1 MKWKNKT
8 VVEITGGS
16 LSSSVRVLAR
26 AINNNADV
34 LREAVQKIEK
44 LNEEV
49 EQLKAGVKDDN

>member
-16 LSSSVRVLAR
+16 LSSSIRVLAR
-26 AINNNADV
+26 AINNNAEV

-44 LNEEV
+44 LGEEV
-49 EQLKAGVKDDN
+49 DQLKTGGVDG